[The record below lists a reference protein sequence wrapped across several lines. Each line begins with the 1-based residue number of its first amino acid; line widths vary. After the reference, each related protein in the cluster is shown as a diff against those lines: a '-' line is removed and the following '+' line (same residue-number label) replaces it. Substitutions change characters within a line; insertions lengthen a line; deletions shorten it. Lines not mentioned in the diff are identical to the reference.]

1 MNIAVI
7 SPHVH
12 GNGNTTVAA
21 LIAASLAQRNSKVC
35 LTHTRIKSE
44 ALFPY
49 YSITSSV
56 SRSNPIQVVN
66 LIKGGGMNSGS
77 VPNYCRNVSDRFDIF
92 SLDSD
97 EPDKIFD
104 EDVADVIDYLA
115 RSAPHE
121 YLVIDVDENSFDKAS
136 VKAAFNAADC
146 FVLVLTQKTIEAKLF
161 NDMKKLIVAKCA
173 KKPVIVVVN
182 KFRDM
187 LGSIKDL
194 ATSVGL
200 TNTRQWYTLHSND
213 NILYCENTGQLRLL
227 SDKMYEK
234 NGDVVNVEYDIQHII
249 QAIMTI
255 KRESRIVSKIE
266 REQQEQ
272 KLKKVK
278 KGQPAPEPE
287 EPEISDELKKALKD
301 GTAEKEIIRNIAPKK
316 QVEEEDNSY
325 DFSTE
330 EAVGFSNRRIGS
342 ESEEKTEDDGEEGDG
357 SLE

>member
-21 LIAASLAQRNSKVC
+21 LIAASLAQRNSMVC

-66 LIKGGGMNSGS
+66 LIKGGGMNSSS

-121 YLVIDVDENSFDKAS
+121 YLVIDVDENS
-136 VKAAFNAADC
+136 
-146 FVLVLTQKTIEAKLF
+146 E
-161 NDMKKLIVAKCA
+161 
-173 KKPVIVVVN
+173 
-182 KFRDM
+182 
-187 LGSIKDL
+187 
-194 ATSVGL
+194 
-200 TNTRQWYTLHSND
+200 
-213 NILYCENTGQLRLL
+213 GQLHIARATVDTEMRFG
-227 SDKMYEK
+227 SFAWFKRT
-234 NGDVVNVEYDIQHII
+234 NGN
-249 QAIMTI
+249 
-255 KRESRIVSKIE
+255 
-266 REQQEQ
+266 
-272 KLKKVK
+272 L
-278 KGQPAPEPE
+278 
-287 EPEISDELKKALKD
+287 ALKWI
-301 GTAEKEIIRNIAPKK
+301 GAE
-316 QVEEEDNSY
+316 
-325 DFSTE
+325 
-330 EAVGFSNRRIGS
+330 
-342 ESEEKTEDDGEEGDG
+342 
-357 SLE
+357 

>member
-21 LIAASLAQRNSKVC
+21 LIAASLAQRNAKVC
-35 LTHTRIKSE
+35 LTHTKIKSD

-49 YSITSSV
+49 YSISSAV
-56 SRSNPIQVVN
+56 QRSNPIQVVN
-66 LIKGGGMNSGS
+66 LIKGGGMNSTS
-77 VPNYCRNVSDRFDIF
+77 VPNYCRNVSDRYDIF

-104 EDVADVIDYLA
+104 EDVADVINYLA
-115 RSAPHE
+115 RSAPHD

-146 FVLVLTQKTIEAKLF
+146 FVLVVTQKSIEAKLF
-161 NDMKKLIVAKCA
+161 NDMKKLIVAKTA

-213 NILYCENTGQLRLL
+213 NVLYCENTGQLKLL
-227 SDKMYEK
+227 SDKMYER
-234 NGDVVNVEYDIQHII
+234 NGDVINVEYDIQHII
-249 QAIMTI
+249 QALMII
-255 KRESRIVSKIE
+255 KRESRVVTQIE
-266 REQQEQ
+266 REQQQ
-272 KLKKVK
+272 QQQQKKKLKK
-278 KGQPAPEPE
+278 GETAPEPKA
-287 EPEISDELKKALKD
+287 PEISEELRKAMEN
-301 GTAEKEIIRNIAPKK
+301 GTAETEVIRNIAPKK
-316 QVEEEDNSY
+316 KETKEDNRL
-325 DFSTE
+325 DFDFDDTDE
-330 EAVGFSNRRIGS
+330 GYTNRRIGS
-342 ESEEKTEDDGEEGDG
+342 ESEETDGDDGDT
-357 SLE
+357 SLG